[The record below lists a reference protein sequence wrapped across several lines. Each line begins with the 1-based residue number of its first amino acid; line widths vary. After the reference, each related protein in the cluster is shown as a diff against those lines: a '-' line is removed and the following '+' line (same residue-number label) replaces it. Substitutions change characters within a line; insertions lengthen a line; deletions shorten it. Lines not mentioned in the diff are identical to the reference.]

1 MRRGAAR
8 LLQRGTTRT
17 LASTMKV
24 ATDQAKVAHCRS
36 KGILP
41 EQHCCLDMA
50 YAISH
55 PVEVE
60 HQGSNRVLDWIASW
74 NEYRIP
80 VAHDGYSS
88 TQIRFCPFCSK
99 ELPPSRKKEC
109 MRPCMPWVSQI
120 HPSRTF
126 RVNTT
131 AMCGGVTVLANMP
144 LHATCETHA
153 REGRCWAPRG

>member
-1 MRRGAAR
+1 
-8 LLQRGTTRT
+8 
-17 LASTMKV
+17 MKV

-99 ELPPSRKKEC
+99 ELPPSRKKE
-109 MRPCMPWVSQI
+109 WY
-120 HPSRTF
+120 
-126 RVNTT
+126 
-131 AMCGGVTVLANMP
+131 
-144 LHATCETHA
+144 ETLYALGFTDPPEQDIPREYDSDVWWRNRA
-153 REGRCWAPRG
+153 R